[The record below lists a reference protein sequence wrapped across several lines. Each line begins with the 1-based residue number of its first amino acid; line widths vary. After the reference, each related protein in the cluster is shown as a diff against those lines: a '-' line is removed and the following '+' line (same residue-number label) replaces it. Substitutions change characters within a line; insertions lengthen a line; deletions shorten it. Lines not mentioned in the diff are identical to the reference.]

1 MEKNKTIKAII
12 VVPALPLDTDKI
24 QGGVHSAVIN
34 LLRGFALISGVHIRC
49 VTFTREVRKEQL
61 VKLNDWVEI
70 CYVPEGPF
78 PLSSINYLFFCGF
91 RLRRQI
97 EQFSA
102 DIVHFQIAGSLLT
115 TKLLGLKGRPQ
126 VLTIHGI
133 PTEELKLKTSVK
145 DKINARFN
153 LAVGNALMPG
163 NIIHIAEFS
172 RQYYHGQWI
181 KRSITIPNA
190 ISDRYFRI
198 PMKEEMT
205 NRLLYIGIINER
217 KNLLSLLEAL
227 VTLRKQGKSYSLD
240 VCGGFANPEYQ
251 AKVEQYMLAN
261 QLDGLVRFRGWV
273 SQKEVLQL
281 LQASDALVLTSKAET
296 LPMAI
301 AEAMAAGRFA
311 IASAVG
317 GIPDMIDN
325 QVNGCLIDIKK
336 PDELVKILADLHN
349 NSSKTCIIAGKA
361 RETALKNYD
370 SAIVAA
376 ETRKFYQ
383 LILEKEGIS

>member
-1 MEKNKTIKAII
+1 M
-12 VVPALPLDTDKI
+12 VPALPLDTDKI

-34 LLRGFALISGVHIRC
+34 LLRGFTLIKGIQIRC
-49 VTFTREVRKEQL
+49 VTFTREVTEEKL
-61 VKLNDWVEI
+61 VRLADWVEI
-70 CYVPEGPF
+70 AYVPEGPF
-78 PLSSINYLFFCGF
+78 PLSSINYFLFCSF

-97 EQFSA
+97 ELFRA

-115 TKLLGLKGRPQ
+115 TRLFGLKARPQ

-133 PTEELKLKTSVK
+133 PVEELKLKTSFK
-145 DKINARFN
+145 DKLNARFN
-153 LAVGNALMPG
+153 MALGNALLPG

-172 RQYYHGQWI
+172 RKYYDGSWV
-181 KRSITIPNA
+181 KRSVTIPNA
-190 ISDRYFRI
+190 ISERYFKI
-198 PMKEEMT
+198 PLKQEMT
-205 NRLLYIGIINER
+205 NRLLYIGVINER

-227 VTLRKQGKSYSLD
+227 VVLREHQKNYTLE

-251 AKVEQYMLAN
+251 AKVEQFIASNLLE
-261 QLDGLVRFRGWV
+261 QTVRFRGWV
-273 SQKEVLQL
+273 SQKEVINL
-281 LQASDALVLTSKAET
+281 LENSDALVLTSKAET

-317 GIPDMIDN
+317 GIPDMIEN
-325 QVNGCLIDIKK
+325 QVNGCLIDIKN
-336 PDELVKILADLHN
+336 PDDLVKILGDLHN
-349 NSSKTCIIAGKA
+349 NSAKTSIIAGKA

-370 SAIVAA
+370 SAVVAG

-383 LILEKEGIS
+383 KILEKEGE